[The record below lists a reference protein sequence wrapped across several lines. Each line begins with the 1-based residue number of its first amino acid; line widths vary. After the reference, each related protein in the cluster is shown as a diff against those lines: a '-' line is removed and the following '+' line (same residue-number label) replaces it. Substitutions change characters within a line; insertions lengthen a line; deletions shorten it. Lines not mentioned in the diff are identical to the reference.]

1 MTALPTHIDASPSL
15 RGEALFA
22 SPTDLVRLTG
32 ALESAG
38 LLMVSVEAPELSA
51 RGRLREVI
59 EAAIES
65 ALEERGAAPPGI
77 GASTDLDASL
87 SDQLF
92 RARHVGA
99 NGFAIHVG
107 SLTGMANLASALDA
121 EDSAVLRWWIA
132 ATEERPIVLLIDES
146 NRALG
151 AYGPPV
157 SLERLLPRRP
167 DRAKPRP
174 APPAPVPEPEP
185 AAATPAISQATP
197 PSPPLAPTPA
207 PSLTPSPPPTPSA
220 PPPRPPLPEPSEWR
234 AWAAEL
240 EAAKGPKP
248 LGAIERLFV
257 SRYVPLADVI
267 ARGGGDHAARATL
280 ESWGTSFARS
290 YTEAFGALRVTG
302 KRPMMV
308 LDVPQLASRIA
319 RLHGARSTQ
328 LVLVDSMRFD
338 LGLRV
343 HERMRRDLGAD
354 AVCTERLLLWSALPT
369 TTPAQLDLLA
379 RGPEGLASQQP
390 SEREEHFTRGRGLT
404 TLRRVKVG
412 PRDLLKLDVIEARLR
427 DPGVALPERF
437 DSMADEA
444 AEALVA
450 HARLLQPRT
459 LMFVFGDHGF
469 RIEADE
475 VSTSAAQQGGASPEE
490 VLVPGFAWI
499 IGGVH

>member
-1 MTALPTHIDASPSL
+1 MTALPTDTETTPSP
-15 RGEALFA
+15 RGEALFT
-22 SPTDLVRLTG
+22 SPTDQVRLAS

-38 LLMVSVEAPELSA
+38 LVQATVEAPEPSS

-65 ALEERGAAPPGI
+65 ALEERGAAPPGL
-77 GASTDLDASL
+77 GASSDLDASL

-99 NGFAIHVG
+99 NGLAIHIG
-107 SLTGMANLASALDA
+107 SLVGLTNLAGALDA

-132 ATEERPIVLLIDES
+132 ATEERPVVLLLCES
-146 NRALG
+146 NRHLG
-151 AYGPPV
+151 AYGPPIP
-157 SLERLLPRRP
+157 LERLLPSKQKSSSDTQRS
-167 DRAKPRP
+167 AKPQETRP
-174 APPAPVPEPEP
+174 AEPSSEAAPPSSSP
-185 AAATPAISQATP
+185 AAVEHSKE
-197 PSPPLAPTPA
+197 S
-207 PSLTPSPPPTPSA
+207 TPSPQPAEDPPT
-220 PPPRPPLPEPSEWR
+220 RPPLPDAAEWR

-240 EAAKGPKP
+240 DAAKGPKP

-257 SRYVPLADVI
+257 SRYVPLSDVL
-267 ARGGGDHAARATL
+267 ARGGGDAGARRAI
-280 ESWGTSFARS
+280 ENWSSSFARS
-290 YTEAFGALRVTG
+290 YGEAFGTLRITG

-343 HERMRRDLGAD
+343 QEIMREALGSD
-354 AVCTERLLLWSALPT
+354 AACTERLLLWAALPT
-369 TTPAQLDLLA
+369 TTPTQLDLLA
-379 RGPEGLASQQP
+379 KGPDGLATFEP
-390 SEREEHFTRGRGLT
+390 SEREEHFSRGRGLT

-412 PRDLLKLDVIEARLR
+412 PRDVLKLDVIEARLR
-427 DPGVALPERF
+427 EPGAPWPERL
-437 DSMADEA
+437 DALAEEA
-444 AEALVA
+444 AEALVG

-459 LMFVFGDHGF
+459 MMFVFGDHGF
-469 RIEADE
+469 RIE
-475 VSTSAAQQGGASPEE
+475 TSERGSSPAQQGQATPEE

>member
-1 MTALPTHIDASPSL
+1 MTALPTDTETSPSP
-15 RGEALFA
+15 RGEALFT
-22 SPTDLVRLTG
+22 SPTDQVRLAS

-38 LLMVSVEAPELSA
+38 LVQATVDAPEPSA

-65 ALEERGAAPPGI
+65 ALEERGAAPPGL
-77 GASTDLDASL
+77 GASSDLDASL

-92 RARHVGA
+92 RARHIGA
-99 NGFAIHVG
+99 NGLAIHLG
-107 SLTGMANLASALDA
+107 SLVGMTNLAGALDA

-132 ATEERPIVLLIDES
+132 ATAERPVVLLLCES
-146 NRALG
+146 NRHLG
-151 AYGPPV
+151 AYGPPIP
-157 SLERLLPRRP
+157 LERLLPSKQKATNGARRP
-167 DRAKPRP
+167 AKMPEPRP
-174 APPAPVPEPEP
+174 AEPPPETAPATPSEPPVAESASDPTPEAPLTAP
-185 AAATPAISQATP
+185 AAA
-197 PSPPLAPTPA
+197 
-207 PSLTPSPPPTPSA
+207 
-220 PPPRPPLPEPSEWR
+220 RPPLPEPAEWR

-240 EAAKGPKP
+240 DAAKGPKP

-257 SRYVPLADVI
+257 SRYVPLTEVL
-267 ARGGGDHAARATL
+267 ARGGGDAAAQRAV
-280 ESWGTSFARS
+280 ENWSSSFARS
-290 YTEAFGALRVTG
+290 YGEAFGALRITG

-338 LGLRV
+338 VGLRV
-343 HERMRRDLGAD
+343 QELMREALGSD
-354 AVCTERLLLWSALPT
+354 AACTERLLLWSALPT
-369 TTPAQLDLLA
+369 TTPTQLDLLA
-379 RGPEGLASQQP
+379 KGPDGLASFEP

-412 PRDLLKLDVIEARLR
+412 PRDVLKLDVIEARLR
-427 DPGVALPERF
+427 EPGAPWPERL
-437 DSMADEA
+437 DALAEEA
-444 AEALVA
+444 ADALVA

-459 LMFVFGDHGF
+459 MMFVFGDHGF
-469 RIEADE
+469 RIE
-475 VSTSAAQQGGASPEE
+475 TSARGSSPAQQGQATPDE